1 MYSRNCEN
9 SSGNLREFQTYTNTG
24 MMTRRTTRAD
34 AVLALGCLLG
44 LLACGDVEVVGA
56 PEVPARG
63 ADRADEG
70 HESGGD
76 EHSAVDS
83 RPPPMH
89 QPIPEWDRGERGEM
103 VDAAT
108 AREHGYIVLDLGEE
122 WTPYLF
128 TTRGNAT
135 EPEVPNAYRA
145 TYLALARGEFPR
157 DHHGDRARS
166 DKYLELYGIMPT
178 LGLLRERMRH
188 TSQLACART
197 LDLSPIHEFSG
208 FIAYENRD
216 SGRNFARQMR
226 ILDNQVAAIARAQ
239 RVETPDEID
248 AARLDA
254 RDSRRYADWQRT
266 RERFR
271 VVRAAQERLECEG
284 YFEGKGRYVRGGLD
298 WATHEALAEFER
310 RHRVYGWGYIGR
322 DTLEMLRRS
331 PLEGEQEAV
340 IRVLTERALHAA
352 GVIEDGSVGERTFRG
367 ADGAQHPVP
376 NLEGQI
382 RTLLIEAFGLETPES
397 TLAFLEQLGEL
408 GTDEERLV
416 AFRGPELPEY
426 YDGNMDLSVEIDR
439 GDVWYEFPYDDL
451 GQERAQPTERRPRLT
466 IFTTY
471 RGERIPLARFGT
483 TIGGWRSEQIE
494 GRTWWRYKNS
504 PPGEVIW
511 HQIVASPVWLP
522 PESTPHRE
530 LVSRV
535 PRGRGAD
542 AYRVNYHE
550 VGPSYASAYGLV
562 AAYHIRYRERQ
573 GEIVHGPDEG
583 IRTHGSVDY
592 MSIMRRHSHGC
603 HRLHNHIAV
612 RLMSFVLAHR
622 RHARVGQQVLGFRRD
637 LEVEGQTYQMA
648 LDQGGYVFQLE
659 QPIRV
664 EVLEGRIRGD
674 LATPIEVPLPRW
686 DSNIG
691 AYMLPDG
698 GAVAIA
704 RSGAMRPVPVPVPDG
719 GGLDGGVVAPTMPS
733 IDAGVR

>member
-1 MYSRNCEN
+1 M
-9 SSGNLREFQTYTNTG
+9 NTG
-24 MMTRRTTRAD
+24 TMTRRITRAE

-44 LLACGDVEVVGA
+44 LWACGDVEVVGA
-56 PEVPARG
+56 PEAPARTS
-63 ADRADEG
+63 DTERAVEE
-70 HESGGD
+70 ESGGD
-76 EHSAVDS
+76 EHAVVDS

-89 QPIPEWDRGERGEM
+89 QPIPHWDHGRAGDM

-108 AREHGYIVLDLGEE
+108 AREHGFIVLDLGEE

-128 TTRGNAT
+128 TTRGNAA
-135 EPEVPNAYRA
+135 ESEVPNAYRA

-157 DHHGDRARS
+157 NHHGDRARS

-188 TSQLACART
+188 TSRLECVRT
-197 LDLSPIHEFSG
+197 LDLTPLREWSG

-226 ILDNQVAAIARAQ
+226 ILDNQVQAIVRAQ
-239 RVETPDEID
+239 RVESPEQID
-248 AARLDA
+248 VTRLEP
-254 RDSRRYADWQRT
+254 RDSRRHADWQRA
-266 RERFR
+266 RERYR
-271 VVRAAQERLECEG
+271 IIRAAQERLECEG
-284 YFEGKGRYVRGGLD
+284 YFEGKGQYVEGGLD
-298 WATHEALAEFER
+298 WVTHEALAEFER

-322 DTLEMLRRS
+322 ETLEALRRM

-352 GVIEDGSVGERTFRG
+352 GVIEDGSMGERTFRG

-382 RTLLIEAFGLETPES
+382 RTLLIEALGLQTPES

-408 GTDEERLV
+408 GADQERLI
-416 AFRGPELPEY
+416 AIRGPELPEY

-439 GDVWYEFPYDDL
+439 GDVWYEFPYDEQ
-451 GQERAQPTERRPRLT
+451 GQERGQPAERRPRLT

-483 TIGGWRSEQIE
+483 TIGGWRGEQIE

-530 LVSRV
+530 LLSRV
-535 PRGRGAD
+535 PRGRGAG

-573 GEIVHGPDEG
+573 GGEIVHGPDEG

-622 RHARVGQQVLGFRRD
+622 RHARVGQQTLGFRRN
-637 LEVEGQTYQMA
+637 LEVDGHTYQMA

-659 QPIRV
+659 EPIRV
-664 EVLEGRIRGD
+664 EVLEGRVRGD
-674 LATPIEVPLPRW
+674 RATPIEYPLPRW
-686 DSNIG
+686 DSNVG

-698 GAVAIA
+698 GAVAIT
-704 RSGAMRPVPVPVPDG
+704 RQGAMRPVPVPVPDG
-719 GGLDGGVVAPTMPS
+719 GVLAPAMPS
-733 IDAGVR
+733 MDAGVPAVPVTN